1 MKWEGVMPAVTTKF
15 TDDDKLDLDLF
26 SKNILA
32 QLDAGV
38 SAIVLGG
45 TLGEASTLTAEEK
58 NILTKKTIE
67 LSAERIPV
75 VVNIAEQS
83 TKDAIGTARSAEEN
97 GASGLMVLPPMRYKS
112 CDVETVKYFK
122 DIATSTSL
130 PIMIYNNPVDYKIEV
145 TLNMFDQ
152 LLELDNIQA
161 VKESTRDITNVT
173 RIKNKFGDRLKIMT
187 GVDTLALESLIMGA
201 VGWIAGLV
209 CAFPKET
216 VAIYKL
222 QKLGKID
229 QAISIYRWFLP
240 LLELDINSKLV
251 QNIKLA
257 ETYTGLGSEHVRAPR
272 LPLSGNERKSVI
284 SIIERGLET
293 RPDLSKYNY

>member
-1 MKWEGVMPAVTTKF
+1 MPAITTKF
-15 TDDDKLDLDLF
+15 TNDDKLDLDLF
-26 SKNILA
+26 NKNINA

-45 TLGEASTLTAEEK
+45 SLGEASTLTADEK
-58 NILTKKTIE
+58 NILTKNTISVTE
-67 LSAERIPV
+67 GKIPI

-83 TKDAIGTARSAEEN
+83 TKAAIKSAISAEEN

-112 CDVETVKYFK
+112 CDLETVQYFK
-122 DIATSTSL
+122 DIANSTSL

-145 TLNMFDQ
+145 TLDMFDD
-152 LLELDNIQA
+152 LLEIENIQA
-161 VKESTRDITNVT
+161 VKESTRDITNIT
-173 RIKNKFGDRLKIMT
+173 RIKNRFGDRLKIMT

-209 CAFPKET
+209 CAFPYET

-222 QKLGKID
+222 QKIGKID
-229 QAISIYRWFLP
+229 EAISIYRWFMP

-257 ETYTGLGSEHVRAPR
+257 ETYTGLGSENVRAPR
-272 LPLSGNERKSVI
+272 LPLSGNERGSVI
-284 SIIERGLET
+284 SIIETALES
-293 RPDLSKYNY
+293 RPDLSKYNF

>member
-1 MKWEGVMPAVTTKF
+1 MPAVTTKF

-257 ETYTGLGSEHVRAPR
+257 EAYTGLGSEHVRAPR

>member
-1 MKWEGVMPAVTTKF
+1 MNWEGVMPAITTKF
-15 TDDDKLDLDLF
+15 TNDDKLDLDLF
-26 SKNILA
+26 NKNINA

-45 TLGEASTLTAEEK
+45 SLGEASTLTADEK
-58 NILTKKTIE
+58 NILTKNTISVTE
-67 LSAERIPV
+67 GKIPI

-83 TKDAIGTARSAEEN
+83 TKAAIKSAISAEEN

-112 CDVETVKYFK
+112 CDLETVQYFK
-122 DIATSTSL
+122 DIANSTSL

-145 TLNMFDQ
+145 TLDMFDD
-152 LLELDNIQA
+152 LLEIENIQA
-161 VKESTRDITNVT
+161 VKESTRDITNIT
-173 RIKNKFGDRLKIMT
+173 RIKNRFGDRLKIMT

-209 CAFPKET
+209 CAFPYET

-222 QKLGKID
+222 QKIGKID
-229 QAISIYRWFLP
+229 EAISIYRWFMP

-257 ETYTGLGSEHVRAPR
+257 ETYTGLGSENVRAPR
-272 LPLSGNERKSVI
+272 LPLSDNERESVI
-284 SIIERGLET
+284 SIIETALES
-293 RPDLSKYNY
+293 RPDLSKYNF